1 VRIIHGQEPEAYF
14 AIRVP
19 PYDFSLGLK
28 FFALPMK
35 AQFAF
40 LDLGGGIFAFTP
52 ATQDGQRIKGYPHR
66 WAIGGEK
73 QLGFSNVIVTRN
85 MAPV

>member
-1 VRIIHGQEPEAYF
+1 
-14 AIRVP
+14 
-19 PYDFSLGLK
+19 
-28 FFALPMK
+28 MK